1 MDYLER
7 VDKNLLILFVITTAT
22 LLILYVIFSSILS
35 KANKTIYEE
44 KNIFAWIPIFNLY
57 LLGKIAIN
65 KIIGVIL
72 VLIEFL
78 IGFLCSIPYFQ
89 NVIPS
94 YIVDILSLVF
104 IFVIIIL
111 FFIVLAKY
119 FKVKKR
125 KRTVYV
131 NYVSPND
138 DNGNNVDNNQFI
150 NKNFVNNQNDSN
162 DQKIVGDSFDLP
174 KVDNS
179 YLNLNKKNN
188 DDIENLD
195 DNS

>member
-1 MDYLER
+1 MDYLEK

-35 KANKTIYEE
+35 KVNKTIYER

-57 LLGKIAIN
+57 LLGKIAVN

-78 IGFLCSIPYFQ
+78 IGFLFSIPYFQ

-94 YIVDILSLVF
+94 YIIDILSLVF

-125 KRTVYV
+125 KRIVYV

-162 DQKIVGDSFDLP
+162 DQKIVGDSFELP

-188 DDIENLD
+188 EDIENLD

>member
-1 MDYLER
+1 MDYLEK

-125 KRTVYV
+125 KRIVYV

-162 DQKIVGDSFDLP
+162 DQKIVGESFDLP

>member
-65 KIIGVIL
+65 KIIGIIL

-162 DQKIVGDSFDLP
+162 DQKIVGESFDLP

>member
-1 MDYLER
+1 MDYLEK

-72 VLIEFL
+72 VLLVFL
-78 IGFLCSIPYFQ
+78 IGSLISIPYFQ

-111 FFIVLAKY
+111 FFIVLGKY
-119 FKVKKR
+119 FKVKNR

-131 NYVSPND
+131 NYVSPTY

-162 DQKIVGDSFDLP
+162 DQKIVGDSFELP

>member
-1 MDYLER
+1 MNYLER

-44 KNIFAWIPIFNLY
+44 KNIIAWIPIFNLY

-65 KIIGVIL
+65 KIFGVIL

-179 YLNLNKKNN
+179 YLNLNKRNN

>member
-1 MDYLER
+1 MDYLEK

-72 VLIEFL
+72 VLLVFL
-78 IGFLCSIPYFQ
+78 IGSLISIPYFQ

-94 YIVDILSLVF
+94 YIIDILSLVF

-119 FKVKKR
+119 FKIKKR

-131 NYVSPND
+131 NYVSPTY

-162 DQKIVGDSFDLP
+162 DQKIVGESFDLP

>member
-7 VDKNLLILFVITTAT
+7 VDKNLLILFVITIAT

-119 FKVKKR
+119 FKIKKR

-131 NYVSPND
+131 NYVSPTY

-162 DQKIVGDSFDLP
+162 DQKIVGDSFELP

>member
-22 LLILYVIFSSILS
+22 LLILYAIFSSILS

-57 LLGKIAIN
+57 LLGKIAVN

-119 FKVKKR
+119 FKIKKR

-131 NYVSPND
+131 NYVSPTY

-162 DQKIVGDSFDLP
+162 DQKIVGDSFELP

>member
-72 VLIEFL
+72 VLLVFL
-78 IGFLCSIPYFQ
+78 IGSLISIPYFQ

-111 FFIVLAKY
+111 FFIVLVKY

-162 DQKIVGDSFDLP
+162 DQKIVGDSFELP

>member
-1 MDYLER
+1 MNYLER

-72 VLIEFL
+72 VLLVFL
-78 IGFLCSIPYFQ
+78 IGSLISIPYFQ

-119 FKVKKR
+119 FKIKKR

-131 NYVSPND
+131 NYVSPTY

-162 DQKIVGDSFDLP
+162 DQKIVGDSFELP

>member
-35 KANKTIYEE
+35 KVNKTIYER

-57 LLGKIAIN
+57 LLGKIAVN

-72 VLIEFL
+72 VLLVFL
-78 IGFLCSIPYFQ
+78 IGSLISIPYFQ

-94 YIVDILSLVF
+94 YIMDIMCLVF

-119 FKVKKR
+119 FKIKKR

-162 DQKIVGDSFDLP
+162 DQKIAGESFDLP

-179 YLNLNKKNN
+179 YLNLNKKNG

>member
-1 MDYLER
+1 MDYLEK

-35 KANKTIYEE
+35 KANKTIYER

-72 VLIEFL
+72 VLIEFF

-94 YIVDILSLVF
+94 YIIDILSLVF

-119 FKVKKR
+119 FKIKKR

-162 DQKIVGDSFDLP
+162 DQKIVGDSFELP

>member
-1 MDYLER
+1 MNYLER

-44 KNIFAWIPIFNLY
+44 KNIIAWIPIFNLY

-65 KIIGVIL
+65 KIFGVIL

-162 DQKIVGDSFDLP
+162 DQKIVGESFDLP

>member
-72 VLIEFL
+72 VLLVFL
-78 IGFLCSIPYFQ
+78 IGSLISIPYFQ

-94 YIVDILSLVF
+94 YIVDILNLVF

-131 NYVSPND
+131 NYVSPTY

-162 DQKIVGDSFDLP
+162 DQKIVGDSFELP

-179 YLNLNKKNN
+179 YLNLNKKNG

>member
-1 MDYLER
+1 MDYLEK

-72 VLIEFL
+72 VLLVFL
-78 IGFLCSIPYFQ
+78 IGSLISIPYFQ

-94 YIVDILSLVF
+94 YIVDILSLIF

-111 FFIVLAKY
+111 FFIVLVKY

-131 NYVSPND
+131 NYVSPTY

-162 DQKIVGDSFDLP
+162 DQKIVGDSFELP

>member
-57 LLGKIAIN
+57 LLGKIAVN

-162 DQKIVGDSFDLP
+162 DQKIVGESFDLP

>member
-1 MDYLER
+1 MDYLEK

-35 KANKTIYEE
+35 KVNKTIYER

-57 LLGKIAIN
+57 LLGKIAVN

-78 IGFLCSIPYFQ
+78 IGFLFSIPYFQ

-94 YIVDILSLVF
+94 YIIDILSLVF

-125 KRTVYV
+125 KRIVYV

-162 DQKIVGDSFDLP
+162 DQKIVGDSFELP

>member
-1 MDYLER
+1 MDYFEK

-94 YIVDILSLVF
+94 YIVDILSLIF

-150 NKNFVNNQNDSN
+150 NKNFVNNQNVSN
-162 DQKIVGDSFDLP
+162 DQKIVGDSFELP

>member
-1 MDYLER
+1 MDYLEK

-72 VLIEFL
+72 VLLVFL
-78 IGFLCSIPYFQ
+78 IGSLISIPYFQ

-111 FFIVLAKY
+111 FFIVLGKY

-131 NYVSPND
+131 NYVSPTY

-162 DQKIVGDSFDLP
+162 DQKIVGDSFELP

>member
-1 MDYLER
+1 MDYLEK

-72 VLIEFL
+72 VLLVFL
-78 IGFLCSIPYFQ
+78 IGSLISIPYFQ

-111 FFIVLAKY
+111 FFIVLVKY

-131 NYVSPND
+131 NYVSPTY

-162 DQKIVGDSFDLP
+162 DQKIVGDSFELP

>member
-1 MDYLER
+1 MDYLEK

-78 IGFLCSIPYFQ
+78 IGFLSSIPYFQ

-111 FFIVLAKY
+111 FFIVLVKY

-131 NYVSPND
+131 NYVSPTY

-162 DQKIVGDSFDLP
+162 DQKIVGDSFELP

>member
-35 KANKTIYEE
+35 KANKTIYER

-57 LLGKIAIN
+57 LLGKIAVN

-72 VLIEFL
+72 VLLVFL
-78 IGFLCSIPYFQ
+78 IGSLISIPYFQ

-94 YIVDILSLVF
+94 YIMDIMCLVF
-104 IFVIIIL
+104 IFVVIIL

-119 FKVKKR
+119 FKIKKR

-138 DNGNNVDNNQFI
+138 DNGNNVDNIQFI

-162 DQKIVGDSFDLP
+162 DQKIVGESFDLP

>member
-1 MDYLER
+1 MNYLER

-44 KNIFAWIPIFNLY
+44 KNMFAWIPIFNLY

-162 DQKIVGDSFDLP
+162 DQKIVGDSFELP

>member
-57 LLGKIAIN
+57 LLGKIAVN

-78 IGFLCSIPYFQ
+78 IGSLISIPYFQ
-89 NVIPS
+89 NMIPS
-94 YIVDILSLVF
+94 YIMDIMCLVF

-119 FKVKKR
+119 FKIKKR

-162 DQKIVGDSFDLP
+162 DQKIVGDSFELP

-188 DDIENLD
+188 DDIGKFG
-195 DNS
+195 

>member
-1 MDYLER
+1 MDYLEK

-72 VLIEFL
+72 VLLVFL
-78 IGFLCSIPYFQ
+78 IGSLISIPYFQ

-111 FFIVLAKY
+111 FFIVLVKY

-131 NYVSPND
+131 NYVSPTY

-162 DQKIVGDSFDLP
+162 DQKIVGESFDLP

>member
-1 MDYLER
+1 MDYLEK

-72 VLIEFL
+72 VLLVFL
-78 IGFLCSIPYFQ
+78 IGSLISIPYFQ

-111 FFIVLAKY
+111 FFIVLVKY

-131 NYVSPND
+131 NYVSPTY

-179 YLNLNKKNN
+179 YLNLNKRNN

>member
-1 MDYLER
+1 MQYGKSLGHMHIPSASLKASFTALSSNEW
-7 VDKNLLILFVITTAT
+7 NVITQS
-22 LLILYVIFSSILS
+22 LP
-35 KANKTIYEE
+35 
-44 KNIFAWIPIFNLY
+44 PIFNMY

-65 KIIGVIL
+65 KVFGVFL

-78 IGFLCSIPYFQ
+78 IGLVISLPYFQ
-89 NVIPS
+89 DLIPN
-94 YIVDILSLVF
+94 YIIDIICLVYLF
-104 IFVIIIL
+104 IIIIL
-111 FFIVLAKY
+111 FFIMLSKY

-131 NYVSPND
+131 NYVSEND
-138 DNGNNVDNNQFI
+138 DKNINNNQFI
-150 NKNFVNNQNDSN
+150 SKEFTNNNNESNEQNV
-162 DQKIVGDSFDLP
+162 IGESFDLP

-179 YLNLNKKNN
+179 YLNLNKKN

>member
-1 MDYLER
+1 MDYLEK
-7 VDKNLLILFVITTAT
+7 VDKNLLILFVITIAT

-57 LLGKIAIN
+57 LLGKIAVN

-78 IGFLCSIPYFQ
+78 IGSLISIPYFQ
-89 NVIPS
+89 NMIPS
-94 YIVDILSLVF
+94 YIMDIMCLVF

-119 FKVKKR
+119 FKIKKR

-162 DQKIVGDSFDLP
+162 DQKIVGDSFELP

>member
-35 KANKTIYEE
+35 KVNKTIYER

-57 LLGKIAIN
+57 LLGKIAVN

-72 VLIEFL
+72 VLLVFL
-78 IGFLCSIPYFQ
+78 IGSLISIPYFQ

-94 YIVDILSLVF
+94 YIIDILSLVF

-119 FKVKKR
+119 FKIKKR

-162 DQKIVGDSFDLP
+162 DQKIAGESFDLP

-179 YLNLNKKNN
+179 YLNLNKKNG

>member
-35 KANKTIYEE
+35 KVNKTIYER

-57 LLGKIAIN
+57 LLGKIAVN

-72 VLIEFL
+72 VLLVFL
-78 IGFLCSIPYFQ
+78 IGSLISIPYFQ

-94 YIVDILSLVF
+94 YIMDIMCLVF
-104 IFVIIIL
+104 IFVVIIL

-119 FKVKKR
+119 FKIKKR

-131 NYVSPND
+131 NYVSPTY

-162 DQKIVGDSFDLP
+162 DQKIVGESFDLP

>member
-94 YIVDILSLVF
+94 YIIDILSLVF

-119 FKVKKR
+119 FKIKKR

-162 DQKIVGDSFDLP
+162 DQKIVGDSFELP

-179 YLNLNKKNN
+179 YLNLNKRNN

>member
-1 MDYLER
+1 MDYLAK
-7 VDKNLLILFVITTAT
+7 VDKNLLIIFVITTMI
-22 LLILYVIFSSILS
+22 LLILYIIFSSILS
-35 KANKTIYEE
+35 KANKIIYGER
-44 KNIFAWIPIFNLY
+44 KILAWIPIFNMY

-162 DQKIVGDSFDLP
+162 DQKIVGESFDLP

-179 YLNLNKKNN
+179 YLNLNKKN

>member
-94 YIVDILSLVF
+94 YIIDILSLVF

>member
-1 MDYLER
+1 MDYLAK
-7 VDKNLLILFVITTAT
+7 VDKNLLIIFVITTMI
-22 LLILYVIFSSILS
+22 LLILYIIFSSILS
-35 KANKTIYEE
+35 KANKIIYGER
-44 KNIFAWIPIFNLY
+44 KILAWIPIFNMY

-162 DQKIVGDSFDLP
+162 DQKIVGESFDLP
-174 KVDNS
+174 KVDNN
-179 YLNLNKKNN
+179 YLNLNKKN

>member
-1 MDYLER
+1 MDYLEK

-72 VLIEFL
+72 VLLVFL
-78 IGFLCSIPYFQ
+78 IGSLISIPYFQ

-111 FFIVLAKY
+111 FFIVLVKY
-119 FKVKKR
+119 FNSCLK
-125 KRTVYV
+125 YV
-131 NYVSPND
+131 CITLRQAVLIVSITP
-138 DNGNNVDNNQFI
+138 
-150 NKNFVNNQNDSN
+150 
-162 DQKIVGDSFDLP
+162 
-174 KVDNS
+174 
-179 YLNLNKKNN
+179 
-188 DDIENLD
+188 NLD
-195 DNS
+195 LESIHSSPSS

>member
-1 MDYLER
+1 MDYLAK
-7 VDKNLLILFVITTAT
+7 VDKNLLIIFVITTMI
-22 LLILYVIFSSILS
+22 LLILYIIFSSILS
-35 KANKTIYEE
+35 KANKIIYGER
-44 KNIFAWIPIFNLY
+44 KILAWIPIFNMY

-65 KIIGVIL
+65 KVFGVFL

-78 IGFLCSIPYFQ
+78 IGLVISLPYFQ
-89 NVIPS
+89 NLIPN
-94 YIVDILSLVF
+94 YIIDIICLVYLF
-104 IFVIIIL
+104 IIIIL
-111 FFIVLAKY
+111 FFIMLSKY

-131 NYVSPND
+131 NYVSEND
-138 DNGNNVDNNQFI
+138 DKNINNNQFI
-150 NKNFVNNQNDSN
+150 SKEFTNNNNESNEQNV
-162 DQKIVGDSFDLP
+162 IGESFDLP

-179 YLNLNKKNN
+179 YLNLNKKN

>member
-1 MDYLER
+1 MNYLER

-35 KANKTIYEE
+35 KVNKTIYEE

-57 LLGKIAIN
+57 LLGKIAVN

-78 IGFLCSIPYFQ
+78 IGFLFSIPYFQ

-94 YIVDILSLVF
+94 YIIDILSLVF

-119 FKVKKR
+119 FKIKKR

-131 NYVSPND
+131 NYVSPTY

-162 DQKIVGDSFDLP
+162 DQKIVGDSFELP

>member
-162 DQKIVGDSFDLP
+162 DQKIVGESFDLP

>member
-1 MDYLER
+1 MDYLES

-162 DQKIVGDSFDLP
+162 DQKIVGDSFELP